1 MTPCQLTM
9 PVSRRAALAGLSAGG
24 LGLAL
29 AATAH
34 PADAQEA
41 SPAPAAPHAIVGTW
55 VLHFDPGPPAPLAP
69 TVTIFGSDG
78 SFIDAG
84 EGHAGVWEA
93 SGPTTVLATWVHV
106 FPQNNNYIAV
116 SGTITLDPSG
126 DTWTQPYSLM
136 VVSATGKVLRTGHGT
151 AHGQRLHAVPEDEI
165 GRPLA
170 VVPTWTPAS
179 ATPTT

>member
-1 MTPCQLTM
+1 MSPRQSANSL
-9 PVSRRAALAGLSAGG
+9 SRRTALAGLGAGG

-29 AATAH
+29 AATVH
-34 PADAQEA
+34 PATAQDAT
-41 SPAPAAPHAIVGTW
+41 PAPSGQHAIVGTW
-55 VLHFDPGPPAPLAP
+55 VLHFNPGPPAPTSP
-69 TVTIFGSDG
+69 TVTIFGADG

-84 EGHAGVWEA
+84 YGHSGVWEA

-106 FPQNNNYIAV
+106 FPQNNNYVAV

-126 DTWTQPYSLM
+126 DRWTQPYSLM

-151 AHGQRLHAVPEDEI
+151 AHGQRLTVVPEDQI

-170 VVPTWTPAS
+170 IVPTWTPVP